1 MPGILGVL
9 FITALLFLI
18 LGMIWPKLIILWGDP
33 ERRTRKKAL
42 VGYGGISLLLLVLFI
57 IISPAPRKD
66 IIADTTKQTTS
77 NHLTNNNGV
86 ITSNN
91 PSRESTSDNLVA
103 SDVGFEQEGYAG
115 YITGTV
121 KNNTNHAYR
130 YVEVNINVYDE
141 SGAQIAS
148 PMANTQNLQAGGT
161 WRFKA
166 PIIPRPQSKFSYKV
180 IKVVGR
186 T

>member
-1 MPGILGVL
+1 MAGLMA
-9 FITALLFLI
+9 FIFLVS
-18 LGMIWPKLIILWGDP
+18 IIC
-33 ERRTRKKAL
+33 
-42 VGYGGISLLLLVLFI
+42 I
-57 IISPAPRKD
+57 IIGLVKPSIVIRWGSDNHKTRGRAALIYGLIAIVSLALFSAAPHTAATVAQAPSSAQAPK
-66 IIADTTKQTTS
+66 TTKTTYAK
-77 NHLTNNNGV
+77 
-86 ITSNN
+86 
-91 PSRESTSDNLVA
+91 STSDNLVA

-148 PMANTQNLQAGGT
+148 PLANTQNLQAGGT

-166 PIIPRPQSKFSYKV
+166 PIVPRPQSKFTYKV